1 MSNWIDDETV
11 EFELNDKQADFIEG
25 VFYNLTAKGV
35 KTAGIV
41 GGIGSGKSFVMG
53 FAILCS
59 KEDLPMAKGQF
70 ACNTVKQFKRSIF
83 PGVKSVWREH
93 FNLIPYNFATGE
105 GDYCLWKEPPQDWDR
120 PWQEPDDWE
129 NCISFSN
136 GWVMEV
142 CGYKLNADLH
152 RGRNDDFAFMD
163 EALLFK
169 REWLKILEGRLRAN
183 VGKFES
189 NWHHLFAFF
198 SSPSY
203 GSGGDWMYEIEK
215 LMASESD
222 RYYFTTI
229 TTRDNVLFLPPN
241 FIENLKK
248 KLLKIE
254 YEVEVNGKRIS
265 RLPNCYYPAFDYERH
280 TDLDEEE
287 LYDPNQELVTVVD
300 FNAHFTSCTN
310 WQHNP
315 NTHLHRMA
323 FDQFVKEPD
332 NDKTM
337 AQTLAIQLRKELERR
352 KHRKRRIIITGDR
365 NGNNKSAGSVK
376 KADGSWETFFSQ
388 FGEEFSDH
396 GWDVVV
402 VPINYNP
409 PKDEVYTLMKDI
421 LSEDSDVVPTV
432 FRFSKT
438 YGRSTTTS
446 IQMAPITGDY
456 NKDKGSEKKATTNQE
471 NATHLSD
478 TVDYYAVY
486 ISKPHLAYSSGSF
499 DLEFM

>member
-11 EFELNDKQADFIEG
+11 EFELNDRQADFIEAIT
-25 VFYNLTAKGV
+25 YDLNAKGV

-41 GGIGSGKSFVMG
+41 GGIGSGKSFIMA
-53 FAILCS
+53 FAMLCS
-59 KEDLPMAKGQF
+59 KEDLPKAKGQF

-93 FNLIPYNFATGE
+93 FNMTPYDFSTGE
-105 GDYCLWKEPPQDWDR
+105 GDYCLWKEPPADWDR

-129 NCISFSN
+129 NCISFPN

-183 VGKFES
+183 VGKFHS
-189 NWHHLFAFF
+189 NWHHLFCFF

-203 GSGGDWMYEIEK
+203 GSGGDWMYEVEK
-215 LMASESD
+215 LMATEVG

-229 TTRDNVLFLPPN
+229 TTRDNILFLPPN

-254 YEVEVNGKRIS
+254 YAVEVEGKRIS

-280 TDLDEEE
+280 TDIDEDEIYNPAE
-287 LYDPNQELVTVVD
+287 GIVTVVD
-300 FNAHFTSCTN
+300 FNARFTSCTN
-310 WQHNP
+310 WQ
-315 NTHLHRMA
+315 NTPHSHLHRCA
-323 FDQFVKEPD
+323 FDSFVKEPD

-337 AQTLAIQLRKELERR
+337 AQTLAIKLREELE
-352 KHRKRRIIITGDR
+352 KRGHKKRQIIITGDR

-376 KADGSWETFFSQ
+376 KSDGTWETFFEQ
-388 FGEEFSDH
+388 FGEEFSTH
-396 GWDVVV
+396 GWDTIIA
-402 VPINYNP
+402 PIHYNP
-409 PKDEVYTLMKDI
+409 PKDEIYTLMSDM
-421 LSEDSDVVPTV
+421 LSENSEVTPVVL
-432 FRFSKT
+432 RFSKAHA
-438 YGRSTTTS
+438 RSTTTS
-446 IQMAPITGDY
+446 IQMTPITGDY
-456 NKDKGSEKKATTNQE
+456 RKDKGSESKPGVAQE

-486 ISKPHLAYSSGSF
+486 ISKPHLAYASSGF
-499 DLEFM
+499 DIDFM